1 MDSMWVGGMTFMAT
15 LFYSDSGDWGLE
27 NKSSTDSSIAEVL
40 LRCAQLLLQYSSQWK
55 TSFQIGYKMA
65 YKNIA

>member
-1 MDSMWVGGMTFMAT
+1 MAT

-40 LRCAQLLLQYSSQWK
+40 LRCAQLLLQYSSQ
-55 TSFQIGYKMA
+55 
-65 YKNIA
+65 